1 MHDRL
6 LALGPLRALVFGNF
20 GEVSVDVHRLLE
32 LAADLVAQHSWRF
45 YGARSAGEVKS
56 FVLERFRRRVSLV
69 ATRAFARALLRRRAF
84 VGVLDPAAVPRLA
97 RGAEPVARA
106 PALSA
111 FFVAQAYYSH
121 LPPAAH

>member
-1 MHDRL
+1 M
-6 LALGPLRALVFGNF
+6 
-20 GEVSVDVHRLLE
+20 
-32 LAADLVAQHSWRF
+32 
-45 YGARSAGEVKS
+45 ARSAGEVKS

-97 RGAEPVARA
+97 RGAEPGAPA

-111 FFVAQAYYSH
+111 FLIFAAQAYYSH